1 MDPVDPV
8 DSGQAERRRRRRKKR
23 QDEESIDSV
32 STISKIV
39 EEERERET
47 LDTDIPDSRRK
58 KKLKKIKESSN
69 DDPEEGLVKPRRKKK
84 KKRAASVSSSG
95 EAEGEAEVEEKRGK
109 RRKDRRRTG
118 GSEALPREDFYSD
131 PQLATTLQGLE
142 DDMYSL
148 CGEQEYQDTSVLSPY
163 PLIPSIPT
171 SQPVAKIYLEKS
183 GGFSKTSVSAAVVSS
198 NNNITSRSSPE
209 QSPLAL
215 GLATQRIFRAASTF
229 CHGFL
234 AGLAAWQVFTIY
246 ILHNDDLEFVS
257 LYSPLSQPLM
267 ITFYLLTI
275 ICTVSVCDRYDLA
288 EFSLYHLRKL
298 LTLQSGGVSILI
310 YWATLLLTLVTTRL
324 DDKLSLFQHNSSL
337 FEDMEPQDLSQELQT
352 WKVKTLLQ
360 QQFPC
365 PPLLPGQSVIL
376 SFILLPQAMN
386 LTRSIAVVVGWFIVS
401 LRPSTDLLYKHLK
414 RLNTADRWKT
424 SRIET
429 VKMA

>member
-1 MDPVDPV
+1 MEPVEPLEP
-8 DSGQAERRRRRRKKR
+8 GQTERRRRRRKKR

-32 STISKIV
+32 STISKMV
-39 EEERERET
+39 EEEREREN
-47 LDTDIPDSRRK
+47 LDNDDIPETKKK
-58 KKLKKIKESSN
+58 KKLKKIKESSQ

-95 EAEGEAEVEEKRGK
+95 EAEGEAEAEAEEKRGK
-109 RRKDRRRTG
+109 RRRDRKKTGGTG
-118 GSEALPREDFYSD
+118 GSEALLRDDFYSD

-142 DDMYSL
+142 DDMYSV
-148 CGEQEYQDTSVLSPY
+148 CGDQDTSVLSPY

-215 GLATQRIFRAASTF
+215 GLATQKIFRAASTF

-246 ILHNDDLEFVS
+246 ILHKDDLEFVS

-267 ITFYLLTI
+267 IMFYLLTI

-298 LTLQSGGVSILI
+298 ITLQSGGVSILI
-310 YWATLLLTLVTTRL
+310 YWGTLLLTLVTTRL

-352 WKVKTLLQ
+352 WKVKLCQNYL
-360 QQFPC
+360 
-365 PPLLPGQSVIL
+365 
-376 SFILLPQAMN
+376 
-386 LTRSIAVVVGWFIVS
+386 IVS
-401 LRPSTDLLYKHLK
+401 
-414 RLNTADRWKT
+414 
-424 SRIET
+424 
-429 VKMA
+429 V

>member
-1 MDPVDPV
+1 MDPVDP
-8 DSGQAERRRRRRKKR
+8 GQAERRRRRRKKR

-32 STISKIV
+32 STISKMV
-39 EEERERET
+39 EEEREREN
-47 LDTDIPDSRRK
+47 LDTDIPESRKK
-58 KKLKKIKESSN
+58 KKLKKIKESSK
-69 DDPEEGLVKPRRKKK
+69 DEPEDGLVKPRRKKK
-84 KKRAASVSSSG
+84 KKRAASLSSSG
-95 EAEGEAEVEEKRGK
+95 EAEGEAEPEDQRGR
-109 RRKDRRRTG
+109 RRKDRRKTGG
-118 GSEALPREDFYSD
+118 GSEALLKDDFYSD

-142 DDMYSL
+142 DDMYSV
-148 CGEQEYQDTSVLSPY
+148 CGEQDTSVLSPY

-198 NNNITSRSSPE
+198 NNNLPSRSSPE

-246 ILHNDDLEFVS
+246 ILHKDDLEFVS

-298 LTLQSGGVSILI
+298 ITLQSGGVSILI

-352 WKVKTLLQ
+352 WKVKQL
-360 QQFPC
+360 C
-365 PPLLPGQSVIL
+365 
-376 SFILLPQAMN
+376 
-386 LTRSIAVVVGWFIVS
+386 
-401 LRPSTDLLYKHLK
+401 
-414 RLNTADRWKT
+414 
-424 SRIET
+424 
-429 VKMA
+429 